1 MLFDPN
7 LVCAPVFCRQAEG
20 EQPAAF
26 PRAPFVVVLV
36 SSGRAALTADGKP
49 ALLAAGGLLLAANVS
64 VEATPAG
71 ACHLLAAGFSGTAAV
86 ALAGA
91 LAEPLTSDCGA
102 CPLAAQLLG
111 ELAAHLP
118 AGAAS
123 ANSAGG
129 MERAGTAGEDTAC
142 DERSAE
148 SIPQA
153 AAETGALC
161 YRILCAL
168 AGADTAAPRLPPLV
182 ADAVLAIRQNYAGL
196 YGVEELS
203 DQLGVSKSHLV
214 RVFSAEMGMGPGQ
227 YLTAVRIEAA
237 KSLLA
242 RRDYPLEVVATLCGF
257 SGANYLCKVFKK
269 HTGLT
274 PAAFRVQNA
283 GQPQGHGGAVSELEQ
298 SLYT

>member
-1 MLFDPN
+1 MEWRLLLFDPS
-7 LVCAPVFCRQAEG
+7 LICAPVFCRQAEG
-20 EQPAAF
+20 ERPAAF
-26 PRAPFVVVLV
+26 PRAPLVAVLV
-36 SSGRAALTADGKP
+36 SSGRAALAAGGKP
-49 ALLAAGGLLLAANVS
+49 ALLAAGGLLLAADVP

-71 ACHLLAAGFSGTAAV
+71 ACHLLAAGFSGTAA
-86 ALAGA
+86 ATLAGA
-91 LAEPLTSDCGA
+91 LAEPLISDCGV

-111 ELAAHLP
+111 ELAARLP
-118 AGAAS
+118 AGQT
-123 ANSAGG
+123 
-129 MERAGTAGEDTAC
+129 E
-142 DERSAE
+142 
-148 SIPQA
+148 P
-153 AAETGALC
+153 ETGALC

-227 YLTAVRIEAA
+227 YLTAVRIDAA

-274 PAAFRVQNA
+274 PAAFRAQNA
-283 GQPQGHGGAVSELEQ
+283 GQVHGGAVSELEQ